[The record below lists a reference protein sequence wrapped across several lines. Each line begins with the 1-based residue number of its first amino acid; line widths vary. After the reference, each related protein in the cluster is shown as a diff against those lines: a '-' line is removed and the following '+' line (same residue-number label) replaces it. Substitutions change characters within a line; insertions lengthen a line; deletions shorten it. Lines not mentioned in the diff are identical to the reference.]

1 MRFKMGVLLAA
12 LLLLSSGQSAGQEPT
27 HADFGIKPNRTITA
41 TGGKAT
47 VAEGE
52 SVEIVGVSDLASD
65 VADVWDAN
73 GRLLDRQ
80 SAELFWT
87 ILDDRPPAK
96 EGDTQ
101 LGRETPEEY
110 LRRLHGKD
118 PDGRT
123 IAIAFRL
130 TGGLTSALDVRADID
145 KTFVLNV
152 SDTRLPQGSGPSA
165 YVGVARILKPVFP
178 KDTVATKFDFRLEVP
193 GGAWT
198 KIVEFPFGEDTK
210 LRDGQIDAVMRY
222 MDYSDYREID
232 GVREIVDYKGYYL
245 TLTLPE
251 ALRGAELEVLTNDPA
266 GDAVRLPPVVTQ
278 HIRGE
283 DLGKEFAGKDL
294 FLVYGLRERGATRKF
309 TLRARHKRIVE
320 FKGIPFVRG

>member
-1 MRFKMGVLLAA
+1 MRFKMGVLLGA

-52 SVEIVGVSDLASD
+52 TVEIVGVSDLSSA

-73 GRLLDRQ
+73 GRLVDRRE
-80 SAELFWT
+80 AELFWK
-87 ILDDRPPAK
+87 ILDERPPATESEILK
-96 EGDTQ
+96 D
-101 LGRETPEEY
+101 RETPEEY
-110 LRRLHGKD
+110 LRRQYGRD
-118 PDGRT
+118 RDGRT

-130 TGGLTSALDVRADID
+130 TGGLTSANDVRADVD
-145 KTFVLNV
+145 KTFVLSV
-152 SDTRLPQGSGPSA
+152 SGTRPAEGTGPGS

-193 GGAWT
+193 GGEWT

-222 MDYSDYREID
+222 MDHSDYREID

-245 TLTLPE
+245 TLTLPG

-278 HIRGE
+278 HILGE
-283 DLGKEFAGKDL
+283 DLGKELAGKDL

>member
-1 MRFKMGVLLAA
+1 MGFKMGVLLGA
-12 LLLLSSGQSAGQEPT
+12 LLLLSSGQTVGQEPT

-47 VAEGE
+47 IAEGE
-52 SVEIVGVSDLASD
+52 TVELVGINDLSDA
-65 VADVWDAN
+65 VGEVWDAS
-73 GRLLDRQ
+73 GKLVDRQ
-80 SAELFWT
+80 EAELFWK
-87 ILDDRPPAK
+87 ILDERPPAT
-96 EGDTQ
+96 EGEI
-101 LGRETPEEY
+101 LRGRETPQEY
-110 LRRLHGKD
+110 LRRQYGKD
-118 PDGRT
+118 RDGRT

-130 TGGLTSALDVRADID
+130 TGGLTSAHDVRADVD

-152 SDTRLPQGSGPSA
+152 AGTRPAQGSGQST

-178 KDTVATKFDFRLEVP
+178 KDTVATAFDFRLEVP
-193 GGAWT
+193 GGTWT
-198 KIVEFPFGEDTK
+198 KIVEFPFGDDTK

-222 MDYSDYREID
+222 MDHSDYREID
-232 GVREIVDYKGYYL
+232 GVREIVDYKGYYF

-251 ALRGAELEVLTNDPA
+251 VLRSADLEVLTNDPA

-309 TLRARHKRIVE
+309 TLRARHKRTVE
-320 FKGIPFVRG
+320 FKGIPFKR